1 MVIYLAV
8 RLLFWWIIFIFFF
21 FSSFPS
27 PHLHGT
33 FQVKRVSRN
42 NGPTRR
48 FYRCCRSTSVREAT
62 RGASPG
68 LHAILPNTHI
78 HLAKKHTPLKTIR
91 YFFLA
96 VVIETAICGCRHASR
111 RCLTAVFLSWLLFT
125 MPSAFVANVRP
136 CPVPCQGIVSQSH
149 PERERERES
158 ARCQLG
164 KTGRAIDGS
173 LRFIPPFFFSF
184 SFSCFCCFWCRR
196 LFFFLLMTFQHD

>member
-1 MVIYLAV
+1 M
-8 RLLFWWIIFIFFF
+8 
-21 FSSFPS
+21 
-27 PHLHGT
+27 HET

-96 VVIETAICGCRHASR
+96 VVIETAICGCRHASC
-111 RCLTAVFLSWLLFT
+111 RCLTAVFFIVTSLHDAIGFCSECT
-125 MPSAFVANVRP
+125 AVSR
-136 CPVPCQGIVSQSH
+136 PVPRHRVTISSR
-149 PERERERES
+149 ERERERKRKMSTWENGTS
-158 ARCQLG
+158 NRWIASFH
-164 KTGRAIDGS
+164 S
-173 LRFIPPFFFSF
+173 LLF
-184 SFSCFCCFWCRR
+184 
-196 LFFFLLMTFQHD
+196 LFFFLLLFLLFLVQTVVFFSSDDISTRLATTERRGLSSLVTSENSY